1 MFSGDDNY
9 LIFDKQNHH
18 LLTLTPKQQ
27 HDINEKIETI
37 EIISNKYS
45 TDNGLTVDGTFED
58 IQNSHNISAIQ
69 NTINNIIVFVD
80 EIDAYFIIDKNNL
93 PIDLRLGTNNKIEE
107 INIPPSSKIKK
118 FMIGWY

>member
-1 MFSGDDNY
+1 MCFFVIY

-93 PIDLRLGTNNKIEE
+93 PIDLRLGTNNKI
-107 INIPPSSKIKK
+107 
-118 FMIGWY
+118 